1 MSNWLAFSLSV
12 VLLATADV
20 PGVERLR
27 APANSIDTLP
37 SEANISILPPYAAIG
52 NASGGQAAPT
62 DTGKSASLSEESKLQ
77 LIRYVSGEFAK
88 ALKPMPGGKDGF
100 LVYVGKPVDENLLT
114 RTVAMRGA
122 AVNTG
127 DQVQITKLDFRAHAI
142 AVDVNGGGKPKKN
155 WRDHIQIGMGG
166 GMPQVNS
173 QTTAQQE
180 NAPPGVRPGMG
191 STLILEFDKSIPDMT
206 PEDLKKLLTQFMDFS
221 RQRSAAV
228 HWVDTLSPELKKA
241 IQDRRPAIGMDKEEV
256 VAAIGKP
263 EHKVRERDSDGNDI
277 EDWIYG
283 HPPSK
288 TVFIRF
294 RGDKVTSIR
303 QYPQ

>member
-27 APANSIDTLP
+27 TPANSIDSFA
-37 SEANISILPPYAAIG
+37 SEDNISILPPYAAIG
-52 NASGGQAAPT
+52 NAASGQAAPPNA
-62 DTGKSASLSEESKLQ
+62 GKSAPLTEESKLQ

-88 ALKPMPGGKDGF
+88 AIKPMPSGKDGF
-100 LVYVGKPVDENLLT
+100 LFYVGKPIDENLLT
-114 RTVAMRGA
+114 RAVAMHGA

-127 DQVQITKLDFRAHAI
+127 DPVQITKLDFRAHSI

-166 GMPQVNS
+166 TMPQVNS

-206 PEDLKKLLTQFMDFS
+206 PDDLKRLLTPFMDFS

-241 IQDRRPAIGMDKEEV
+241 IQDRRPTVGMDKEEV
-256 VAAIGKP
+256 IAAVGKP
-263 EHKVRERDSDGNDI
+263 EHKVRERDSEGNDI

-283 HPPSK
+283 QPPSK